1 MYKCGK
7 SVTCNFGEV
16 FFNERTYSVQRCEDF
31 RETLWDSLVEEKE
44 KKNSRKNRNS
54 VLLIDNIFTC
64 INYAILF
71 WCTPC
76 RDKKQAHKRTSS
88 KWNVQKRK
96 RESENMR
103 EKNAEKKD
111 KREREIWIVVCAQRI
126 PERDGSKYCICVLS
140 LKIYTEMLI
149 AGLTFLQI
157 FICKHLTRG
166 VSR

>member
-44 KKNSRKNRNS
+44 KRTQEKIRT

-96 RESENMR
+96 GESENVR
-103 EKNAEKKD
+103 EKKCGR
-111 KREREIWIVVCAQRI
+111 KR
-126 PERDGSKYCICVLS
+126 
-140 LKIYTEMLI
+140 
-149 AGLTFLQI
+149 
-157 FICKHLTRG
+157 
-166 VSR
+166 